1 MCTITMT
8 EHDAIVRIEQLR
20 AELAASQERERA
32 SFAYIRQKINQLL
45 SLMGTLP
52 LKPEELDDD
61 HLITIDPIGIV
72 AESFKQVLENLHKTN
87 ANLRLAN
94 DEIKAIFD
102 SAGAGIL
109 VLDINLNALAC
120 NNRLL
125 EMFALE
131 EPQEGVLQPC
141 YSLLGCMEC
150 PIPDCVATRIIETGE
165 SIHQADRLIHNR
177 HYSIAGAP
185 IYNDEGAIHRIILL
199 YSDITDRK
207 QAELAIHQ
215 LAYYDTLT
223 NLPNRTLL
231 QDRLT
236 QLINQASRERNKVA
250 VLFLDLDHF
259 KSINDSLG
267 HAAGDELLQEVA
279 LRLSGLMRTSD
290 TISRLGGDEFVIL
303 LPGIRHEE
311 YVADIATKLLETLTR
326 PVQVAHHELICSG
339 SIGIALYPSDGES
352 SAQLLKHADLAMYQ
366 AKEQGRNG
374 FRFFCHDMNA
384 KAMQRMLFET
394 NLHRALERD
403 EFRLCYHPLLDARTN
418 QMVSCEALI
427 RWQHP
432 DLGLL
437 TPESFIPLAEETG
450 LIIAIGEWVL
460 RKACRQ
466 HQQWRAA
473 GLPAVRVA
481 VNISAYQFRRG
492 NLLQTV
498 TQVLQETGTAADY
511 LELELTESMLMQE
524 PETAQ
529 QTLAQLKALGVH
541 LAIDDFGTGYS
552 SLSYL
557 KLFPIDRLKIPREFV
572 RDITCNPDD
581 ATIAKA
587 IVSLGNNLNMR
598 VVAEGVERIDQLEF
612 LIEHGCDELQ
622 GFYFAQPMTPEEFS
636 DFLSVST
643 VTANTT
649 RTDTP

>member
-1 MCTITMT
+1 MYTITMT
-8 EHDAIVRIEQLR
+8 EHDANARIEQLR
-20 AELAASQERERA
+20 TELAASQERERA

-52 LKPEELDDD
+52 LKPEELDDQ

-72 AESFKQVLENLHKTN
+72 AESFRQVLENLHKTN
-87 ANLRLAN
+87 TDLRLAN

-109 VLDINLNALAC
+109 VLDVNLNALAY
-120 NNRLL
+120 NSRLQ
-125 EMFALE
+125 EMLNIS
-131 EPQEGVLQPC
+131 EPSNGQPQVC
-141 YSLLGCMEC
+141 RTVVGCPEC
-150 PIPDCVATRIIETGE
+150 PMPGCVASCILETGE
-165 SIHQADRLIHNR
+165 SIHQVDRVLRDR

-223 NLPNRTLL
+223 NLPNRALL

-236 QLINQASRERNKVA
+236 QLINQADRERSKVA

-279 LRLSGLMRTSD
+279 RRLSDLMRTSD

-339 SIGIALYPSDGES
+339 SIGIALYPSDGDS
-352 SAQLLKHADLAMYQ
+352 SALLLKHADLAMYQ

-374 FRFFCHDMNA
+374 FRFFCRDMNT

-394 NLHRALERD
+394 SLRRALERD

-418 QMVSCEALI
+418 QVVSCEALI

-437 TPESFIPLAEETG
+437 APESFIPLAEETG
-450 LIIAIGEWVL
+450 LIIPIGEWVL
-460 RKACRQ
+460 RSACRQ

-492 NLLQTV
+492 NLLETV
-498 TQVLQETGTAADY
+498 TQILQETGTAANF

-598 VVAEGVERIDQLEF
+598 VVAEGVERVDQLEF
-612 LIEHGCDELQ
+612 LVEHGCDELQ
-622 GFYFAQPMTPEEFS
+622 GFYFAQPMSPEEFS
-636 DFLSVST
+636 AFLGNNR
-643 VTANTT
+643 VTADPP
-649 RTDTP
+649 RTKTP